1 MRARRGRRAFL
12 DHSALADG
20 RKKGDARKIY
30 CGMKMGEVAREG
42 YEVPRKREG
51 STRVKGVPRYCRA
64 ARAILGPTD
73 NINT

>member
-1 MRARRGRRAFL
+1 MEE
-12 DHSALADG
+12 
-20 RKKGDARKIY
+20 KKGDARKIY

-51 STRVKGVPRYCRA
+51 SIRVKGVPRYCRA